1 MARHRKKS
9 YRHFVKKIP
18 MAMTAGFAGTVLGGQ
33 GGHTVL
39 EHITS
44 GQYKEAIARFV
55 VNFTGYNMI
64 TQKFDLG
71 ETNYMPL
78 IVGAGASLV
87 ASKLGI
93 NRRLAS
99 MGLPVKI

>member
-1 MARHRKKS
+1 MARKKKS

-18 MAMTAGFAGTVLGGQ
+18 IAMASGFAGTVLGGSGQ
-33 GGHTVL
+33 YTVL
-39 EHITS
+39 GHITS
-44 GQYKEAIARFV
+44 GQYKEALARLV

-64 TQKFDLG
+64 DKSFNIG
-71 ETNYMPL
+71 ETNYLPL
-78 IVGAGASLV
+78 IVGAGASIV

-99 MGLPVKI
+99 MGLPIKI

>member
-1 MARHRKKS
+1 MARRKKS

-18 MAMTAGFAGTVLGGQ
+18 LAMTAGFAGTILGGQ
-33 GGHTVL
+33 GGFTVL
-39 EHITS
+39 DHITS
-44 GQYKEAIARFV
+44 GQYKEAIARLI

-64 TQKFDLG
+64 TKNFNIA

-78 IVGAGASLV
+78 IVGAGASMV

-99 MGLPVKI
+99 MGLPIKI